1 MPRYTPEQ
9 LARRNA
15 SVWTTVQAILAPI
28 QFLIFLGGV
37 TVTYLYKYDIWIDNF
52 AWVTFFVTLKT
63 FMLFLIFITG
73 GFFEKEVFGA
83 FAFAPEFFWEDFGS
97 SIAMVVHVSYFVL
110 FYMGFDHSI
119 LVWTALAAYLSYLV
133 NAAQFV
139 IRLILEKRHE
149 KKVKAGGAA

>member
-9 LARRNA
+9 LQRRNA

-28 QFLIFLGGV
+28 QFIMFLMGV
-37 TVTYLYKYDIWIDNF
+37 TITYLYKYDIWIDNF

-97 SIAMVVHVSYFVL
+97 SIAMVVHVSYFIL
-110 FYMGFDHSI
+110 FYMGLDESI
-119 LVWTALAAYLSYLV
+119 LLWTALAAYLSYLI
-133 NAAQFV
+133 NALQFV
-139 IRLILEKRHE
+139 IRLLLEKRNE
-149 KKVKAGGAA
+149 KKMNAGEAA

>member
-15 SVWTTVQAILAPI
+15 SVWTKVQAILAPI
-28 QFLIFLGGV
+28 QFVIFLAGL
-37 TVTYLYKYDIWIDNF
+37 TVTYLYKAHYLIHDFTWIT
-52 AWVTFFVTLKT
+52 VFVTLKT

-97 SIAMVVHVSYFVL
+97 AIAMVVHVSYFIL
-110 FYMGFDHSI
+110 FFVGLDENTLI
-119 LVWTALAAYLSYLV
+119 WTALLAYLSYLV

-139 IRLILEKRHE
+139 IRLLLEKHNE
-149 KKVKAGGAA
+149 KVLKRQQTA

>member
-28 QFLIFLGGV
+28 QFVMFLAGL
-37 TVTYLYKYDIWIDNF
+37 TVTYLYQYGIGIENF
-52 AWVTFFVTLKT
+52 AWVTFFVALKT
-63 FMLFLIFITG
+63 FMLILIFVTG
-73 GFFEKEVFGA
+73 GFFEQEVFGK

-97 SIAMVVHVSYFVL
+97 SIAMVVHIAYFVL
-110 FYMGFDHSI
+110 FFMGANETVLI
-119 LVWTALAAYLSYLV
+119 WTALGAYLSYLI

-139 IRLILEKRHE
+139 VRLLLEKRHE
-149 KKVKAGGAA
+149 RKLKAGEAI

>member
-28 QFLIFLGGV
+28 QFLIFLAGL

-97 SIAMVVHVSYFVL
+97 AIAMVVHVAYFVL
-110 FYMGFDHSI
+110 FWMGLDQTTLI
-119 LVWTALAAYLSYLV
+119 WTALLAYLSYLI

-149 KKVKAGGAA
+149 KKINANQAA